1 MPQVTGLPQSFYL
14 YVLEGRIMESQ
25 EIISGLVA
33 RARIAQAQ
41 VADYTQEQIDR
52 VCTAIAWEVYNDENI
67 AKLAELAVSETGMG
81 SVADKIT
88 KHKNKVLGVI
98 DDVRRYK
105 SVGLI
110 EEDTAR
116 GIKKYAKPV
125 GVIGAL
131 TPITNPTATPSS
143 NAVSIVKGRNAVI
156 FAPHPSAKRSTGLAI
171 SFLRAGLKKA
181 GAPENLIQVIEEP
194 SLELTGELMHQ
205 VDLIVATGGGPMVKA
220 AYSSGKPAFG
230 VGPGNSCQ
238 IIAEDADLLDAA
250 KKIKTSK
257 TFDNATSCS
266 SENSIVVQ
274 SGVYDAMLA
283 ALIAEGGYLVSGA
296 ERQQLKDTM
305 WKLNKKGALV
315 INGEI
320 VARSAKK
327 IAELAGITVPENTV
341 MLLVE
346 GEMPLEDDLF
356 AEEKLSPVLTLWRY
370 GAFGEGV
377 EILKRLTDNSGR
389 GHSCGIHTFNRDY
402 IDYLG
407 EHMQTSRVIVRQPQA
422 AANGGAFFNG
432 MPSTVTLGCGTW
444 GNNITTENITY
455 KHFINVTWVS
465 EPIAPHRP
473 TDEEVFGA
481 YLKSLR

>member
-1 MPQVTGLPQSFYL
+1 MFWRINQV
-14 YVLEGRIMESQ
+14 ENQ
-25 EIISGLVA
+25 EIIAQLVEK
-33 RARIAQAQ
+33 ARIAQA
-41 VADYTQEQIDR
+41 AIAEYTQEQIDR

-67 AKLAELAVSETGMG
+67 AQLANLAVSETGMG
-81 SVADKIT
+81 SISDKIV

-98 DDVRRYK
+98 DDVLKVK

-110 EEDTAR
+110 EEDAAR

-131 TPITNPTATPSS
+131 TPVTNPTATPSS
-143 NAVSIVKGRNAVI
+143 NAVSILKGRNAVI
-156 FAPHPSAKRSTGLAI
+156 FAPHPRAKNSTKLAVD
-171 SFLRAGLKKA
+171 FMRQGLKKV
-181 GAPENLIQVIEEP
+181 GAPEDLIQVVEEP
-194 SLELTGELMHQ
+194 SIDLTGELMHQ
-205 VDLIVATGGGPMVKA
+205 VDLIVATGGGAMVKA
-220 AYSSGKPAFG
+220 AYSSGKPAYG

-238 IIAEDADLLDAA
+238 IVAEDADLADAA

-274 SGVYDAMLA
+274 ESVYDAMLA
-283 ALIAEGGYLVSGA
+283 ALVSEGGYFVSGE
-296 ERQQLKDTM
+296 ERQKLKDTM
-305 WKLNKKGALV
+305 WKPNKKGHLV
-315 INGEI
+315 INADI
-320 VARSAKK
+320 VAQSAKH
-327 IAELAGITVPENTV
+327 IAELAGISVPDDTV

-356 AEEKLSPVLTLWRY
+356 AEEKLSPVLTLWKY
-370 GAFGEGV
+370 SAFSEGV

-389 GHSCGIHTFNRDY
+389 GHSCGIHTFNHAY

-444 GNNITTENITY
+444 GNNITSENITY

-473 TDEEVFGA
+473 TDEAIFGP
-481 YLKSLR
+481 YLKSQS